1 MGQLAV
7 SKRASLLVPESGVRL
22 ALTLNNI
29 IDSLISCK
37 RGLYV

>member
-22 ALTLNNI
+22 ALTLNSI
-29 IDSLISCK
+29 IDSLIS
-37 RGLYV
+37 V